1 MQRATH
7 AVRYYIVKHD
17 DEAEIKTVPVA
28 IKDVDPSTRTQRPAV
43 RSAASTTAPVA
54 AKPARSR
61 VRQLVRSAVQ
71 RVPTER

>member
-28 IKDVDPSTRTQRPAV
+28 IKDVDGSARVQRPAV
-43 RSAASTTAPVA
+43 RSAASTTPVA
-54 AKPARSR
+54 TRPARSR
-61 VRQLVRSAVQ
+61 VRRLVNAAVQ
-71 RVPTER
+71 RVPAER

>member
-28 IKDVDPSTRTQRPAV
+28 IKDVDQSARAQRPAV
-43 RSAASTTAPVA
+43 RSAASTVTAVETA
-54 AKPARSR
+54 PARSR
-61 VRQLVRSAVQ
+61 VRRLVRSAVR
-71 RVPTER
+71 RVPAER